1 MRKEPDVSLIKNGV
15 SGSFQNVKSNH
26 CVNFCIFAFRWDLAA
41 NSNKSKTLDV
51 FILCLRRRNR
61 QKTLNGGRKDRGSTW
76 NSSHTFSNIE
86 RVNNVGVGIAVNV
99 GHILLKTFRGDL
111 YEK

>member
-1 MRKEPDVSLIKNGV
+1 MFEKK
-15 SGSFQNVKSNH
+15 K
-26 CVNFCIFAFRWDLAA
+26 
-41 NSNKSKTLDV
+41 KT
-51 FILCLRRRNR
+51 
-61 QKTLNGGRKDRGSTW
+61 KTLNGGRKDRGSTG